1 MEKLFL
7 IDAYALIFKFYYALI
22 GRPMR
27 NSNGLNTSAIY
38 GFTRFINDIINNE
51 RPHHIAVAFDPAGGN
66 FRHELY
72 PLYKANRS
80 ETPEDIRLSVPYI
93 KKILQAMD
101 IPILEVAG
109 YEADDV
115 IGTIA
120 KKAGASGYVV
130 YMVTPDKDYGQ
141 LIEDNIFM
149 YKPGKGGSGV
159 EVVGVEE
166 IKSRYGID
174 SPEKMIDMLAL
185 WGDASDNVPGVPGVG
200 EKTASKLI
208 NLYGNIEGILHACPQ
223 MSQKQRESFLC
234 NREQLMLSRELV
246 TIRLDVPIEFDINA
260 MAITKPN
267 IDELKE
273 LYQELNFHTMLT
285 DLMRGHN
292 IDNNL
297 TQRDIYSKRE
307 SYKQPVH
314 NINNNVNNSLEPL
327 FNKEP
332 SLFDTPCPEGFNE
345 SMPLSQVAPLFAS
358 TEQKQVRDIDTYKHT
373 YTLVDNRSIDMLVS
387 ILSMCGEFCFDT
399 ETTGLNTIEDSLV
412 GISFCKEAGKAYY
425 LPIDN
430 SAESDKVLAKLKP
443 LFENT
448 NIAKIG
454 QNIKFDIMMLRQ
466 RGIDVKGLLYDTMI
480 MHYLISSDERHNMD
494 YLSQKYLGY
503 TPISITELIG
513 KGAKQLSMK
522 DVELSKV
529 VEYAAEDA
537 DVTFRLK
544 EILWRELADTGN
556 TELYLK
562 IEEPLIR
569 VLCDMEVNGVKI
581 DDKELNLYSKE
592 LALELEVLAK
602 KIVEMTGVENLN
614 IDSPKQL
621 GVALFE
627 KLKITD
633 KPKKTKTG
641 QYKTDEESLMSLADK
656 HEVIALILEYRGLKK
671 LLSTYVDSLP
681 ELINKKTGR
690 IHTSYNQTVAATG
703 RLSSSNPNLQNIPIR
718 TDEGKRIR
726 RCFVASDT
734 NHVLL
739 SADYSQVELRIMAH
753 LSQDSAMIEAF
764 KSGEDI
770 HTATAA
776 KIFDVPITE
785 VTSDQ
790 RRKAKTANFGI
801 IYGISVFGLSQRL
814 NISHAESKKLID
826 GYFATYPMVAQYM
839 EMSIENAR
847 RDGYAETI
855 YHRKRYLED
864 INSRN
869 AVVRGYAERNAINA
883 PIQGSAADIIKMA
896 MSTLYNKLRCADLD
910 CKIILQ
916 VHDELV
922 LEVALK
928 DIDEAKSIVLEAM
941 ENAANLSVP
950 LLAEGGFAHN
960 WLDAH

>member
-120 KKAGASGYVV
+120 KKAANKGYVV

-149 YKPGKGGSGV
+149 YKPGKSGSGV
-159 EVVGVEE
+159 EIVGVEE
-166 IKSRYGID
+166 IKQRYCID
-174 SPEKMIDMLAL
+174 TPLQMIDLLAL

-208 NLYGNIEGILHACPQ
+208 NRYGDIEGILNACPE
-223 MSQKQRESFLC
+223 MSKKQQDSFLC
-234 NREQLMLSRELV
+234 NREQLMLSRDLV

-260 MAITKPN
+260 MAITQPD
-267 IDELKE
+267 IEALRE
-273 LYQELNFHTMLT
+273 LYKELNFHTMLT
-285 DLMRGHN
+285 DLLKGCGM
-292 IDNNL
+292 DNTL
-297 TQRDIYSKRE
+297 PQRDMYSKRE
-307 SYKQPVH
+307 SYRQPVH
-314 NINNNVNNSLEPL
+314 KVDNNVNNLPAQA

-345 SMPLSQVAPLFAS
+345 SMPLSQVAPLFGSAGQ
-358 TEQKQVRDIDTYKHT
+358 TQVRDIDTYQHT
-373 YTLVDNRSIDMLVS
+373 YTLIDPRSVDMLVS
-387 ILSMCGEFCFDT
+387 ILSMCDQFCFDT
-399 ETTGLNTIEDSLV
+399 ETTGIDTLEDSLV
-412 GISFCKEAGKAYY
+412 GISFCKEEGKAYY
-425 LPIDN
+425 LPIDD
-430 SAESDKVLAKLKP
+430 SPESEKVLAKLKP
-443 LFENT
+443 LFENPK
-448 NIAKIG
+448 IAKIG
-454 QNIKFDIMMLRQ
+454 QNIKFDIMMLRG

-503 TPISITELIG
+503 TPIPISDLIG

-522 DVELSKV
+522 DIDLSKV

-544 EILWRELADTGN
+544 QILWRELEDTGN

-569 VLCDMEVNGVKI
+569 VLCDMEINGVKI
-581 DDKELNLYSKE
+581 DDKELSVYSKE
-592 LALELEVLAK
+592 LVLELKGLTK
-602 KIVEMTGVENLN
+602 KIVDMTGIDDLN

-627 KLKITD
+627 KMKITE
-633 KPKKTKTG
+633 KAKKTKTG
-641 QYKTDEESLMSLADK
+641 QYKTDEESLVALADK
-656 HEVIALILEYRGLKK
+656 HEVINLILEYRGLKK

-718 TDEGKRIR
+718 TDAGKRIR
-726 RCFVASDT
+726 RCFVASDDD
-734 NHVLL
+734 HLLL

-776 KIFDVPITE
+776 KIFGVPIEE

-814 NISHAESKKLID
+814 NISHAEAKKLID

-839 EMSIENAR
+839 ETSIENAR

-883 PIQGSAADIIKMA
+883 PIQGSAADIIKIA
-896 MSTLYNKLRCADLD
+896 MSTLYNKLEGSDID

-922 LEVALK
+922 LEVATK
-928 DIDEAKSIVLEAM
+928 DIEKAKAIVLEAM
-941 ENAANLSVP
+941 ESAATLSVP

>member
-1 MEKLFL
+1 MEKIFL

-72 PLYKANRS
+72 PLYKANRT

-93 KKILQAMD
+93 KQILQAMD

-115 IGTIA
+115 IGTIS
-120 KKAGASGYVV
+120 KKAANSGYVV

-149 YKPGKGGSGV
+149 YKPGKGGTGV

-166 IKSRYGID
+166 IKKRYNIEH
-174 SPEKMIDMLAL
+174 PHQMIDLLAL

-208 NLYGNIEGILHACPQ
+208 NLYGNIEGILEACPQ
-223 MSQKQRESFLC
+223 MSPKQQNSFLC

-285 DLMRGHN
+285 DLLRGHAK
-292 IDNNL
+292 DNSL
-297 TQRDIYSKRE
+297 PQKEMYSKRE

-314 NINNNVNNSLEPL
+314 NVDNNVHNSPEQA
-327 FNKEP
+327 FNREP

-345 SMPLSQVAPLFAS
+345 SMPLSQMAPLFAS
-358 TEQKQVRDIDTYKHT
+358 AEQQVRDIDTYQHT
-373 YTLVDNRSIDMLVS
+373 YTLVDHRSVDMLVS
-387 ILSMCGEFCFDT
+387 ILSMCEEFCFDT
-399 ETTGLNTIEDSLV
+399 ETTGLDTIEDSLI
-412 GISFCKEAGKAYY
+412 GISFCKEGGKAYY
-425 LPIDN
+425 LPIDD
-430 SAESDKVLAKLKP
+430 STESDHVLAKLKP
-443 LFENT
+443 LFENPK
-448 NIAKIG
+448 IAKIG
-454 QNIKFDIMMLRQ
+454 QNIKFDMMMLHR
-466 RGIDVKGLLYDTMI
+466 RGIEVNGLLYDTMI

-522 DVELSKV
+522 EIELSKV

-544 EILWRELADTGN
+544 EVLWRELTATGN
-556 TELYLK
+556 TDLYLN

-569 VLCDMEVNGVKI
+569 VLCEMELNGVKI
-581 DDKELNLYSKE
+581 DDKELGLYSKE
-592 LALELEVLAK
+592 LALELDALAK
-602 KIVEMTGVENLN
+602 KIVDQTGVDNLN
-614 IDSPKQL
+614 VDSPKQL

-627 KLKITD
+627 KLKITE

-641 QYKTDEESLMSLADK
+641 QYKTDEEYLSSLTDK
-656 HEVIALILEYRGLKK
+656 HEVVSLILEYRGLKK

-681 ELINKKTGR
+681 ELISKKTGR

-718 TDEGKRIR
+718 TDAGKRIR
-726 RCFVASDT
+726 RCFVASDE
-734 NHVLL
+734 NHLLL

-776 KIFDVPITE
+776 KIFGVPIDE

-814 NISHAESKKLID
+814 GISHAESKKLID

-839 EMSIENAR
+839 ETSIENAR

-883 PIQGSAADIIKMA
+883 PIQGSAADIIKIA
-896 MSTLYNKLRCADLD
+896 MSTLYKRLKRSDID

-922 LEVALK
+922 LEVAAK
-928 DIDEAKSIVLEAM
+928 DIEKAKSIVLEAM
-941 ENAANLSVP
+941 EGAAELSVP